1 MNEEAVKDGY
11 DYFVKTGYKG
21 TLEEYIQLMGTNSEA
36 VKDTYTYFQ
45 ETGYNGS
52 EEDFN
57 VLFGLNQEVKKKDQ
71 PPLESESP
79 TPDGESVATETEVVV
94 DTQDLEEVKDKYVI
108 DGTPVSQGE
117 GELKDIMKQE
127 EESAVPFLNYY
138 FEDKGVTF
146 EQTGV
151 GDATIAT
158 IRDKD
163 GNVIAE
169 EKFKLDV
176 PTKDK
181 FKSLSPFNP
190 VRGLL
195 SLAGYI
201 GDAGKEAKRLEDW
214 VEKNQD
220 PIKKLEAQKT
230 EQLMRFKDEEDIEAT
245 FKEISSVEDD
255 MAKVQNDFVVKSNEL
270 ESNAQKLEGERIALD
285 ALISQGLASQEQI
298 DAYNASVQ
306 EHTDK
311 FNSLQAEGDAIR
323 EGIDNHLER
332 RAYINKS
339 VGRYAQYKNE
349 LKSKGVLDGIATGD
363 ILGAAQTEIAVGASR
378 IGAGNL
384 DYIID
389 VIVEMVPRSAIE
401 GPKDKDK
408 PIDELQ
414 DEMKKEL
421 KAAILPAARE
431 GAAMFLGGDVPKEYI
446 ESAKEEFF
454 YGSILGV
461 FESLSAMVGP
471 SPISKGK
478 AVKGIGQKILRY
490 LTDAGNVVRAKS
502 MAAQVTDHLNEEM
515 MMNPEFKNI
524 SEGEKKLITAPIA
537 IVSGVLENL
546 GFRNI
551 VNRSGLLQDIT
562 MSVLRKSG
570 KKVTAETFE
579 DLVQKE
585 VKSRVARGV
594 LTVASAGLAEAE
606 TGGMQEIA
614 DIYVKR
620 MYNMAKDKEMFDT
633 PEAWSKEYYSQVAK
647 SAVQEA
653 IGGMV
658 MGSIGGVVA
667 AANNDYYFDS
677 VSDLD
682 FDMFLKFSKDSQAKS
697 AFVSEIKNKI
707 NDPNDPMTKE
717 EGQRQIDQLNQIEGA
732 VNRIPSDYSLENK
745 RKALSL
751 LMRQDAIKRKI
762 ANKDERLTK
771 RERKEIDKIDGML
784 DKVDDANFYESE
796 KQEQDAIQE
805 PSTET
810 VDVQESTED
819 SGEVGARD
827 TEGEVTQEGE
837 AEVETPTTEVE
848 EEVQPVTEE
857 VVTEFRDTGAV
868 PEPVVRGLAVKTLN
882 GEALTEQEQEIYDA
896 QQEAVDNMASD
907 IAQAEQAAGEGR
919 VDSKGKP
926 VPQVRPTPR
935 IVQERIRRQARRAKR
950 ALSVLLPDLD
960 IVLHDNFESFEQALP
975 AAKGKRG
982 AGGAFDGKNTI
993 HINLEGAN
1001 ARTVAHEIF
1010 HAAIKRGIKSNEQLT
1025 KLTDK
1030 MLSSVLRGGGKALNK
1045 VVKKDTRGNDV
1056 TLKEYLEQF
1065 ATKKNDK
1072 GKFVYK
1078 ESLQSEEQLAE
1089 MAGFLAASYMD
1100 MGVNAKTSVK
1110 AWIAKAAKA
1119 LSLGRVSV
1127 FSEAMSDKEAID
1139 LLNTIAG
1146 ATAEGKKLRDLKTVD
1161 EVVSPKVSRRQR
1173 RASGRKVGAAIRK
1186 LVNNKK
1192 FVDAIT
1198 AELSKLSPKQLKSVI
1213 QEHLDKMPSISPE
1226 LLEAAKKAGIT
1237 VAELVEQ
1244 SIRGAIDVSVK
1255 LSKKALDALNK
1266 IKKAIVITVIAAST
1280 LTATS
1285 QIIPQDRVNDIIQT
1299 LEIADAEGIYLTIK
1313 NFTTQVAEEQGVV
1326 DSAEMSE
1333 IITDTIEEKVEEKV
1347 EEKSDPLVKAGS
1359 EITIG
1364 DGKGTTRGVVIDLS
1378 RGNVRVEIIPAD
1390 STAKRGN
1397 VSPLEGV
1404 AGIAGTTRHN
1414 FESFSEASKKYKN
1427 KQFPVQI
1434 VLNAETGVLTTKKT
1448 GDVKA
1453 TDLVIPLK
1461 HSAGSM
1467 ENNIVAVSDLNLT
1480 ATDGGFIVND
1490 ATNATE
1496 GTLIPAKITSE
1507 GVFPFHLG
1515 LGGGIKTTKPTARK
1529 NQGFDTKKSKEY
1541 RKSRGGMVIIMSSDG
1556 KTSLMVSGSSS
1567 AIFGKLSELQNK
1579 FPNKEFYLYRGDT
1592 GSFSKSYIPQ
1602 GDTLSSR
1609 QIQEAATQGATTKGV
1624 MIAVKADTAD
1634 GVRFQEGSELLAPNG
1649 KPSNLTPE
1657 QHKLVRTP
1665 AFKKWF
1671 GDWENDPKNASKVVD
1686 ENGEPLVVYH
1696 GTTQSEKIPQKERI
1710 KLAAELYDKASKHLG
1725 RKVQFVPEQV
1735 SYGDGEIVSDF
1746 HIKELFN
1753 FSRQYPDVISKEEVN
1768 ALSQE
1773 TRPFDIF
1780 NVEKKKSSTGAF
1792 DAQLGFF
1799 FTPNK
1804 EFANRFTY
1812 TVESNVFM
1820 GRRLGP
1826 DKYTYPK
1833 GANVRPF
1840 FLNLRTPI
1848 DLTSRKIPMVESKL
1862 KQQEL
1867 AIKGAKKIK
1876 QDGNDGVINKLK
1888 YQGKKELEYIAF
1900 EPNQIK
1906 LADGSNKTFDAAQE
1920 SIRFQEG
1927 GDNLVDSVRFQS
1939 NYSDRETGMTF
1950 IYDKNIDAWKKIE
1963 DEGRITKDKNIKYLQ
1978 DKMVMV
1984 HSPDSAFS
1992 GEVQRNGDVL
2002 IEGKGGLYFPIKFRE
2017 KNLFWAST
2025 RNAAKKMAKQ
2035 FNDIAKANQGRAY
2048 LVLTSAPYDK
2058 VLSSTLAA
2066 NGVLD
2071 FFTSK
2076 ALDRK
2081 IGIKKNDILRAIINA
2096 AEAKTIK
2103 DEKEIGLGLK
2113 IKKSSNF
2120 NEVISLIKTKLGAD
2134 NSSFDDRKAFSLAI
2148 AKEMAKL
2155 INQSNDK
2162 TNKFFFEI
2170 FNNPNFKGKI
2180 GKASG
2185 RYNASAANISQALSY
2200 IMSEPALR
2208 PMLNAKDGSSLTGMA
2223 YAIVEAEGPFTPYVF
2238 KEGEGHESY
2247 PLAIKASGPVS
2258 IHLLEKPIKWTEFTV
2273 DPSTNEVVGDSDR
2286 AKRILP
2292 PSAGITMQPVKVDA
2306 SNLEL
2311 DEPDIELK
2319 FQDPSSNEYTIFN
2332 VVNDMRADGYTD
2344 SAIALFL
2351 SRQINPSTG
2360 KRYTKTEVKDAMAIP
2375 IDIERSLPPAFGNVE
2390 GGVAQGQKLFVEVMT
2405 KLKASVKRM
2414 KPKTNAK
2421 MRAKAHELLKDNPI
2435 FKEQTPVM
2443 QNKLLVE
2450 LDGALGTTANKVIQS
2465 EISAIKNFLSGV
2477 KVGDRQLRKAQA
2489 RLKSLIR
2496 KNLPQAQYKKSEI
2509 DALIKLVS
2517 EASTDNIQQV
2527 VDEIVAK
2534 VNEKKVEILEAQ
2546 IEKILKTKSITKQ
2559 GDRAKGQALDIDFA
2573 DVLDGLKKDLEDAPT
2588 DPDKVQAL
2596 IDGLATKRAELFNDS
2611 SLSNKTLAEI
2621 AAYDF
2626 AMAYLSTKNMENSE
2640 QGKVE
2645 ALEQAKEIL
2654 VGFVK
2659 GGRSLLKEQL
2669 KAAHESYVA
2678 QADAAFKDL
2687 TGIDLNDID
2696 MDIAKANLKKGEEA
2710 TEENLRNAYR
2720 DYMNAK
2726 YRVKAEQRESNQ
2738 NKAAAAV
2745 SKMVDRVK
2753 RYFQRHEDVSGL
2765 MDIISKSVGDMFG
2778 GYMQESVTERI
2789 DDASYVFKQG
2799 KKDMREMLESNMERI
2814 FGKDWKKIVGVKNT
2828 KQFNTGV
2835 VVKGGEELVLSQNQ
2849 IYYLYN
2855 MAKDPANEAS
2865 FEENWG
2871 ENWRESMDALEKL
2884 MTPQVREWADWQVD
2898 EFYPKMYERYNEV
2911 YRRVY
2916 RTNLPWNQF
2925 YAGKIHRD
2933 VAADPINMLD
2943 PKQYGAYQ
2951 MSVAGGSTK
2960 MRKKSKAPIRKM
2972 DGNEVLTSYILEM
2985 ERFRAFQEVL
2995 RDIDKMFKNKL
3006 VSNAIIE
3013 GYGKDLYDLIERQI
3027 GLVATGGF
3035 VKGQAALDW
3044 VGSTSRFFVFNKIAG
3059 NLVVTLK
3066 QLTSIPT
3073 YANDIGTRN
3082 WLASFAKLFASPS
3095 NAVKIAKEVYNNSIY
3110 LQDRYGQDFLGVID
3124 VYSKNSDTLMP
3135 QGSKMS
3141 DAIEMITKIGMSF
3154 TKAGDAIAIFVGGVP
3169 NYTFY
3174 KSEFQKKNP
3183 TATEEQAI
3191 AYAIK
3196 KFQKDTKKTQQSGDI
3211 QDRDYY
3217 QTAGQLVKV
3226 MNLFLTTPKQYHRKS
3241 TSAYRQLFRKMMAMD
3256 SKAGKG
3262 TVWENTRTLIMY
3274 RMMMPMFFQWISI
3287 GAPPLGALSDEEED
3301 DLLRAALLGNVNAL
3315 WMAGDLLVALKDT
3328 IVGKPWAGDLEQL
3341 TLMQRASTLIRLYGR
3356 LQKTTKDLEKR
3367 KELEQAIYV
3376 ELFDLFLPYK
3386 TMSRTWD
3393 NWSRMATGEE
3403 DFSWRR
3409 AVGYSDYVIDN
3420 MGEAKKE
3427 AEALEKFRKAQERM
3441 NKEKEKKK
3449 SKREDDT
3456 FFTPL

>member
-11 DYFVKTGYKG
+11 NYFVKTGYKG

-36 VKDTYTYFQ
+36 VQDTYTYFQ

-71 PPLESESP
+71 PPLVQEEEGMVSESP
-79 TPDGESVATETEVVV
+79 TPDGESVATETEPVV

-108 DGTPVSQGE
+108 DGTPVSQ

-146 EQTGV
+146 EETGV

-158 IRDKD
+158 ILDKD

-230 EQLMRFKDEEDIEAT
+230 EQLMRFKDEEDINAT
-245 FKEISSVEDD
+245 FKGISSVEDD

-339 VGRYAQYKNE
+339 VGRYTQYKNE

-389 VIVEMVPRSAIE
+389 GIVEMVPRSAIE

-478 AVKGIGQKILRY
+478 AVKGIGQKIVRY

-771 RERKEIDKIDGML
+771 RERKEIEKIDGML

-810 VDVQESTED
+810 VDVQEPATD

-827 TEGEVTQEGE
+827 TEGEVTEEGE
-837 AEVETPTTEVE
+837 AEVEAPTTEVE

-857 VVTEFRDTGAV
+857 VVTEFRDTGVV

-926 VPQVRPTPR
+926 IEKSKTNTKRVQDR
-935 IVQERIRRQARRAKR
+935 IMRQARRAKR
-950 ALSVLLPDLD
+950 ALSVILPDLE
-960 IVLHDNFESFEQALP
+960 IVLHDKFESFEQALP
-975 AAKGKRG
+975 EAKGKRG
-982 AGGAFDGKNTI
+982 VGGAFDGKNTI

-1001 ARTVAHEIF
+1001 ATTVAHEIF
-1010 HAAIKRGIKSNEQLT
+1010 HAAIKRGVKSNKQLS

-1030 MLSSVLRGGGKALNK
+1030 MLESVLRGGGKALNQ

-1065 ATKKNDK
+1065 A
-1072 GKFVYK
+1072 GKYK
-1078 ESLQSEEQLAE
+1078 EGIQSEERLAE

-1146 ATAEGKKLRDLKTVD
+1146 ATAEGKKLRDLKTIE
-1161 EVVSPKVSRRQR
+1161 EVVSPKVTRRQR
-1173 RASGRKVGAAIRK
+1173 RASERKVGAAIRK

-1198 AELSKLSPKQLKSVI
+1198 AELSKLSPKQLKSII

-1390 STAKRGN
+1390 STAKRGD

-1448 GDVKA
+1448 EDVKA
-1453 TDLVIPLK
+1453 TDLVIPLR

-1609 QIQEAATQGATTKGV
+1609 QIQEASTQGAETQGV

-1634 GVRFQEGSELLAPNG
+1634 GVRFQEGDELLAPNG

-1696 GTTQSEKIPQKERI
+1696 GTGAT
-1710 KLAAELYDKASKHLG
+1710 
-1725 RKVQFVPEQV
+1725 
-1735 SYGDGEIVSDF
+1735 
-1746 HIKELFN
+1746 
-1753 FSRQYPDVISKEEVN
+1753 
-1768 ALSQE
+1768 
-1773 TRPFDIF
+1773 FD
-1780 NVEKKKSSTGAF
+1780 AF
-1792 DAQLGFF
+1792 DKKIEAASVGASNGFQGFF
-1799 FTPNK
+1799 FTKEEGRAGDFAIAKEERIGGDAKTIPVFLSIKNPSIADAKGSSWVNIYPEQIERAIKDKNDGAITKNIKDAATSISYWQNK
-1804 EFANRFTY
+1804 EDN
-1812 TVESNVFM
+1812 N
-1820 GRRLGP
+1820 
-1826 DKYTYPK
+1826 
-1833 GANVRPF
+1833 
-1840 FLNLRTPI
+1840 
-1848 DLTSRKIPMVESKL
+1848 
-1862 KQQEL
+1862 
-1867 AIKGAKKIK
+1867 
-1876 QDGNDGVINKLK
+1876 
-1888 YQGKKELEYIAF
+1888 YIAF

-1906 LADGSNKTFDAAQE
+1906 LADGRNVTFSEDTKD
-1920 SIRFQEG
+1920 IRFQEG
-1927 GDNLVDSVRFQS
+1927 DQEGQIIDSPVEQLTARFQYGNDDVSLEVTYYEEDRMEELIRKGLVEIVDDVSYLNGVHVATTSPDDMLVGEVKVNGKKVSEGAGGVFFVTKFGDVWAFSNEKIARTTVKYLNDALKKNGGGKTYLALAKGTDAKLLSSPQGVTSSLAVLEAMFDAKLFSKSDFRTAVMLAVKLAGGTINIPANATAIEMKAIVDESFKDVTASTFEKRGNVLKAIITNIAKSKSLKKKETIQFLNGDTNKGLGAGVTPKSQSLQNLVALVSAEKLTKGLKVGD
-1939 NYSDRETGMTF
+1939 
-1950 IYDKNIDAWKKIE
+1950 IYALIE
-1963 DEGRITKDKNIKYLQ
+1963 VNGEVEYVQ
-1978 DKMVMV
+1978 DK
-1984 HSPDSAFS
+1984 HQSYPFH
-1992 GEVQRNGDVL
+1992 
-2002 IEGKGGLYFPIKFRE
+2002 
-2017 KNLFWAST
+2017 
-2025 RNAAKKMAKQ
+2025 
-2035 FNDIAKANQGRAY
+2035 
-2048 LVLTSAPYDK
+2048 
-2058 VLSSTLAA
+2058 
-2066 NGVLD
+2066 
-2071 FFTSK
+2071 
-2076 ALDRK
+2076 
-2081 IGIKKNDILRAIINA
+2081 
-2096 AEAKTIK
+2096 
-2103 DEKEIGLGLK
+2103 LK
-2113 IKKSSNF
+2113 
-2120 NEVISLIKTKLGAD
+2120 
-2134 NSSFDDRKAFSLAI
+2134 
-2148 AKEMAKL
+2148 
-2155 INQSNDK
+2155 
-2162 TNKFFFEI
+2162 
-2170 FNNPNFKGKI
+2170 
-2180 GKASG
+2180 
-2185 RYNASAANISQALSY
+2185 
-2200 IMSEPALR
+2200 
-2208 PMLNAKDGSSLTGMA
+2208 AKDGSKPKLILLKNRQAGTDILTSWDGETA
-2223 YAIVEAEGPFTPYVF
+2223 KDLGTGFSGKVNATANLPYGKAIINTNATKTEVSPQEEQLVEA
-2238 KEGEGHESY
+2238 
-2247 PLAIKASGPVS
+2247 
-2258 IHLLEKPIKWTEFTV
+2258 
-2273 DPSTNEVVGDSDR
+2273 
-2286 AKRILP
+2286 
-2292 PSAGITMQPVKVDA
+2292 
-2306 SNLEL
+2306 
-2311 DEPDIELK
+2311 K

-2360 KRYTKTEVKDAMAIP
+2360 NRYTKTEVKDAMAIP

-2435 FKEQTPVM
+2435 FKEQSPVM

-2596 IDGLATKRAELFNDS
+2596 IDGLATKRAELFEKA
-2611 SLSNKTLAEI
+2611 SLTNKEYAEL

-2654 VGFVK
+2654 AGFVK
-2659 GGRSLLKEQL
+2659 EGRSLLKEQL
-2669 KAAHESYVA
+2669 EAAHKSYVA

-2738 NKAAAAV
+2738 NMAAAAV
-2745 SKMVDRVK
+2745 RKMLDK
-2753 RYFQRHEDVSGL
+2753 LKLYFQRQEDVSGL
-2765 MDIISKSVGDMFG
+2765 MDIISKGVGDMFE

-2789 DDASYVFKQG
+2789 DDSSYVFKQG

-2814 FGKDWKKIVGVKNT
+2814 FGKDWKKIVAVKNT

-2835 VVKGGEELVLSQNQ
+2835 VIKGGEELVLSQNQ

-2933 VAADPINMLD
+2933 VASDPINMLD
-2943 PKQYGAYQ
+2943 PTSYGEYQ

-2960 MRKKSKAPIRKM
+2960 MRKKSKAPIQKM

-2995 RDIDKMFKNKL
+2995 RDISKMLNNKL

-3013 GYGKDLYDLIERQI
+3013 GYGKDLFTLINRQI

-3044 VGSTSRFFVFNKIAG
+3044 VGSTSRYFVFNKIAG

-3082 WLASFAKLFASPS
+3082 WIASFSKLFANPS
-3095 NAVKIAKEVYNNSIY
+3095 NAAKLAKEVYNNSIY
-3110 LQDRYGQDFLGVID
+3110 IQDRYGQDFLGVID
-3124 VYSKNSDTLMP
+3124 VYSKNSNTLMP

-3169 NYTFY
+3169 NYAFY

-3217 QTAGQLVKV
+3217 QTAGQLVKA

-3241 TSAYRQLFRKMMAMD
+3241 TSAYRQLFRKMVAMD

-3315 WMAGDLLVALKDT
+3315 WMAGDLIVALKDA
-3328 IVGKPWAGDLEQL
+3328 IVGKPWAGDLEQV

-3386 TMSRTWD
+3386 NMSKIWN
-3393 NWSRMATGEE
+3393 NWSRIATGEE
-3403 DFSWRR
+3403 DLTWRR
-3409 AVGYSDYVIDN
+3409 AVTYSDYVIDN